1 MQQYNFRRKQL
12 FIKIVVILFIIF
24 TTLAIINLLSRQPVL
39 VFANWKTQEIEALL
53 PVESGTRFSII
64 FVHSIHLKDVIEKYR
79 INEQNEIEQTD
90 IIFEEFGIGMPS
102 NAPPGAQFVT
112 ENGKYHIKN
121 LNLIMPS
128 MIIRNGKTVSKHR
141 LVWFD
146 KNDQA
151 HQVYFNDYFRPGA
164 WLEIKVKNLPRYFL
178 WKEPLIHDS
187 KISKQT
193 H

>member
-1 MQQYNFRRKQL
+1 MQQIAFGRKRL
-12 FIKIVVILFIIF
+12 FIRIAVILLVIF
-24 TTLAIINLLSRQPVL
+24 TTSVIIKLLSRQPVL
-39 VFANWKTQEIEALL
+39 VFSNRNTQEIEALL
-53 PVESGTRFSII
+53 PIESGSRFSII

-102 NAPPGAQFVT
+102 NAPPGAQFVI

-121 LNLIMPS
+121 LNLVMPS
-128 MIIRNGKTVSKHR
+128 MTIRNGKTVSER
-141 LVWFD
+141 RFVWVD
-146 KNDQA
+146 KNNQE
-151 HQVYFNDYFRPGA
+151 HQVYFNDYFKPGA
-164 WLEIKVKNLPRYFL
+164 WLEIKIKKLPRYFL

-187 KISKQT
+187 KKSKQP

>member
-1 MQQYNFRRKQL
+1 MPQIVFRKKQT
-12 FIKIVVILFIIF
+12 FIGIVIILLVIF
-24 TTLAIINLLSRQPVL
+24 TTLVIIRALSHQPVL
-39 VFANWKTQEIEALL
+39 VFSDRKTQEIEALL
-53 PVESGTRFSII
+53 PIEPGNRFSII
-64 FVHSIHLKDVIEKYR
+64 FVHSIHHKDVVEIYR
-79 INEQNEIEQTD
+79 VNEQNEIEQTD